1 MGDLYTNQIF
11 IEVLNHLSAAPA
23 APQLPADLKARL
35 KGVQLAQE
43 LAATKRGQY
52 KIRELL
58 RGYQAPL
65 RSRQDFEAEMAVW
78 RAQLLDDENAKKAL
92 RKIFKEVTGS
102 EINIPPELRQK
113 TVLEVKKVVDTQH
126 GVVFGLN
133 VFNNEREKLEYQNK
147 EVWADFKDKA
157 SESVNVGDKICL
169 IPSLTV
175 EKMIV
180 QAEVAGLS
188 MQSLGRLARCFVEAE
203 LPAVTSKVNNI
214 HDENVA
220 EIFSVIEAAID
231 VDEEI
236 RTVERSLDEVKRA
249 PGKFD
254 LLDIVNVYTKK
265 QHLLLQL
272 RTGFAMTSA
281 EMRTNVQ
288 EAADDLGRQALYNL
302 VSPEL
307 KVYLM
312 EDVTT
317 KYAMS
322 GQKVTLEILLTEAAT
337 LERQKPEWRIKQ
349 TMKPPRGIYGT
360 VHGTL
365 VGEEGAAGSV
375 NTIAPDPGD
384 ELEEVILEENDDDY
398 EDQEFQDASGEV
410 FLLTGV
416 RRVQMRPSQK
426 QGSVSPGPGRRR
438 FSSSPYKGRVTFIKR
453 YDNHSSRPGRPGSP
467 GTGPRGRGGG
477 GRGRGGDRPTWRRA
491 PAPRGRGGPGSSS
504 GRTGTSKSPSSRKC
518 LRCNSENHLAAS
530 CPRFGSHCITRCSIC
545 EKLGLLQFHP
555 ESLCFRKNNNVSYV
569 RPESRSNSPATKERY
584 GFRARRQGISP
595 ETKSKN

>member
-1 MGDLYTNQIF
+1 MGDLYTNQVF
-11 IEVLNHLSAAPA
+11 FEVLNHLAGAPA
-23 APQLPADLKARL
+23 TPALPVDLQAKL

-65 RSRQDFEAEMAVW
+65 RSKQDFEAEMAVW
-78 RAQLLDDENAKKAL
+78 RAQLLDDENAKKVL
-92 RKIFKEVTGS
+92 RRIFKDVTGS
-102 EINIPPELRQK
+102 EVNIPPELRQK
-113 TVLEVKKVVDTQH
+113 TVLEIKKVVDTQH
-126 GVVFGLN
+126 GIVYGLN

-157 SESVNVGDKICL
+157 SEAVNVGDKQIL

-180 QAEVAGLS
+180 QAEMAGLS

-203 LPAVTSKVNNI
+203 LPSVTSKVNNI

-236 RTVERSLDEVKRA
+236 RIVERSLDEVKRA
-249 PGKFD
+249 PGKYD
-254 LLDIVNVYTKK
+254 LLDVVNVYTKK

-281 EMRTNVQ
+281 DMRKQVQ

-307 KVYLM
+307 KVFLM

-322 GQKVTLEILLTEAAT
+322 GQKVTLDLLLTEAAT

-360 VHGTL
+360 VHGAL
-365 VGEEGAAGSV
+365 GGEEGVAGSV
-375 NTIAPDPGD
+375 NTIVPDTED
-384 ELEEVILEENDDDY
+384 EVEEVILEEADEDY
-398 EDQEFQDASGEV
+398 EDQEFQDENGEV
-410 FLLTGV
+410 FFLQGV
-416 RRVQMRPSQK
+416 RRVQMRPSQR
-426 QGSVSPGPGRRR
+426 QGSVSPGQGKRR
-438 FSSSPYKGRVTFIKR
+438 FSSSPYKGRVTFIKKFENR
-453 YDNHSSRPGRPGSP
+453 SGRPGRPGSP
-467 GTGPRGRGGG
+467 GPGARGRGDG
-477 GRGRGGDRPTWRRA
+477 GRGGDRRVWRRA
-491 PAPRGRGGPGSSS
+491 PAPSRGRGGSGPSS
-504 GRTGTSKSPSSRKC
+504 GRTGTSRSPSGRRC
-518 LRCNSENHLAAS
+518 LRCNSENHMARD
-530 CPRFGSHCITRCSIC
+530 CRRFGSHCATRCSIC
-545 EKLGLLQFHP
+545 EKQGLLQFHP
-555 ESLCFRKNNNVSYV
+555 EAVCFRRTNVIYK
-569 RPESRSNSPATKERY
+569 RPESRSNSPATQEKY
-584 GFRARRQGISP
+584 GFRAKRQGISP
-595 ETKSKN
+595 ETFKLSKN

>member
-11 IEVLNHLSAAPA
+11 FEVINHLTAAPA

-65 RSRQDFEAEMAVW
+65 RSKQDFEAEMAVW
-78 RAQLLDDENAKKAL
+78 RAQLMDDENAKKAL

-102 EINIPPELRQK
+102 EINVPPELRQK

-126 GVVFGLN
+126 GVVYGLN
-133 VFNNEREKLEYQNK
+133 VFTNEREKLEYQNK

-180 QAEVAGLS
+180 QAEMAGLS

-249 PGKFD
+249 PGKYD
-254 LLDIVNVYTKK
+254 LLDIVNNYTKK

-281 EMRTNVQ
+281 EMRKQVQ

-302 VSPEL
+302 VSQEL
-307 KVYLM
+307 KMFLM

-322 GQKVTLEILLTEAAT
+322 GQKVTLEILLMEAAT
-337 LERQKPEWRIKQ
+337 LERQKPEWKIKQ
-349 TMKPPRGIYGT
+349 TMRPPRGIYGT
-360 VHGTL
+360 VQGSL
-365 VGEEGAAGSV
+365 GGEDTVAGNV
-375 NTIAPDPGD
+375 NTIVPVPGD
-384 ELEEVILEENDDDY
+384 GDEEVILEENDEDY
-398 EDQEFQDASGEV
+398 EDQEFQDESGEV

-416 RRVQMRPSQK
+416 RRVNMRPSQR
-426 QGSVSPGPGRRR
+426 QGSVSPGPGKRRY
-438 FSSSPYKGRVTFIKR
+438 SSSPYKGRVTFIKR
-453 YDNHSSRPGRPGSP
+453 FDSRSARPGRPGSP
-467 GTGPRGRGGG
+467 GTGARGGGGG
-477 GRGRGGDRPTWRRA
+477 GRGRGGDRPIWRRA
-491 PAPRGRGGPGSSS
+491 PGSRGRGGSGP
-504 GRTGTSKSPSSRKC
+504 GRTGTSRSPSSKKC

-530 CPRFGSHCITRCSIC
+530 CPRFGSHCTTRCSIC
-545 EKLGLLQFHP
+545 AKMGLLQYHP
-555 ESLCFRKNNNVSYV
+555 ESLCFRKTSNVIYK
-569 RPESRSNSPATKERY
+569 RPDSRSNSPATKERY
-584 GFRARRQGISP
+584 GFRAKRQGISP
-595 ETKSKN
+595 ETKAKN

>member
-1 MGDLYTNQIF
+1 MGDIYTQQVF
-11 IEVLNHLSAAPA
+11 FEVLNHLTGAPA
-23 APQLPADLKARL
+23 APVLPVDLQARL

-58 RGYQAPL
+58 KSYQAPL
-65 RSRQDFEAEMAVW
+65 RSKQDFEAEMAMW
-78 RAQLLDDENAKKAL
+78 RAQLLDDENAKEVL
-92 RKIFKEVTGS
+92 RRIFKDVTGS
-102 EINIPPELRQK
+102 EINIPPELRRK

-133 VFNNEREKLEYQNK
+133 PYTNEREKLEYQKK
-147 EVWADFKDKA
+147 EIWADFKDKA
-157 SESVNVGDKICL
+157 SEAVIVGEKQFL

-203 LPAVTSKVNNI
+203 LPAVTAKVNNI
-214 HDENVA
+214 HDEDVA
-220 EIFSVIEAAID
+220 EIFGVIEAAID

-254 LLDIVNVYTKK
+254 LLDVVNVYTKK

-281 EMRTNVQ
+281 EMRKQVQ

-302 VSPEL
+302 VSQEL
-307 KVYLM
+307 KIFLM

-322 GQKVTLEILLTEAAT
+322 GQKVTLELLLTEAAT
-337 LERQKPEWRIKQ
+337 LERQRPEWRIKQ

-375 NTIAPDPGD
+375 NTVASNPEG
-384 ELEEVILEENDDDY
+384 EHEEVVLEEAEEDY
-398 EDQEFQDASGEV
+398 EDQEFQDENGEV

-416 RRVQMRPSQK
+416 RRVRMRPSQRPL
-426 QGSVSPGPGRRR
+426 SVSPGPGKRR
-438 FSSSPYKGRVTFIKR
+438 FSSSPYKGRVTVLKKFESR
-453 YDNHSSRPGRPGSP
+453 SARPGRPGSP
-467 GTGPRGRGGG
+467 GTGGRGRGGG
-477 GRGRGGDRPTWRRA
+477 QGDRPVWRRG
-491 PAPRGRGGPGSSS
+491 PAPRGRGGSGPSS
-504 GRTGTSKSPSSRKC
+504 GRTGSRSPSARKC
-518 LRCNSENHLAAS
+518 LRCNSENHMAKD
-530 CPRFGSHCITRCSIC
+530 CPRFGSHCTSRCTIC
-545 EKLGLLQFHP
+545 QRQGLLQFHP
-555 ESLCFRKNNNVSYV
+555 EALCFRKNVNVIYK

-584 GFRARRQGISP
+584 GFRAKRQGISP
-595 ETKSKN
+595 ETFKSAKN